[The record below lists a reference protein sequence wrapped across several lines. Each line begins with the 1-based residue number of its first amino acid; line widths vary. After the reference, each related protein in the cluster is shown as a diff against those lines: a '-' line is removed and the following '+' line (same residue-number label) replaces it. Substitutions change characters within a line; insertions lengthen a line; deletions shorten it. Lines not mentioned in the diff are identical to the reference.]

1 MLDALSLRVVRRIIG
16 VYLIIV
22 KKRQSLA
29 DKSNRSISGTG
40 VQRWVISSAMNGAR
54 SILIRGITTV
64 SNGVVDSLAILDY
77 SQRLREMQLPGRT
90 ALVLM
95 WCRTCRFVKPITLSI
110 SKSDNLVDV
119 ERRMTGRI
127 ERGRSVTSKCGGIRS
142 RVRVIKK

>member
-95 WCRTCRFVKPITLSI
+95 
-110 SKSDNLVDV
+110 
-119 ERRMTGRI
+119 
-127 ERGRSVTSKCGGIRS
+127 
-142 RVRVIKK
+142 